1 MFACLFI
8 VCVCLL
14 LFVFVLFCFLFFGG
28 GGLVGG
34 GGLLFYL
41 VFCLFVQICAL
52 EIANLETCIMLVLI
66 LLSVESKRILNKISH
81 KIL

>member
-1 MFACLFI
+1 MFVV
-8 VCVCLL
+8 VC
-14 LFVFVLFCFLFFGG
+14 FCFVLFFGG

-34 GGLLFYL
+34 GGLLFSL
-41 VFCLFVQICAL
+41 VLCLFVQVCAL